1 MKKNEASKGWLKRG
15 VSVTLSAAMIF
26 GMSSVSA
33 FAATGD
39 EKAAN
44 VPDTD
49 RKVVYLNA
57 PVEDGVYRG
66 TVNMKMAS
74 DPTRYSMGNSALR
87 GSYSYNQNNTDD
99 NQYQSLVIVKDGK
112 ATALLE
118 WMPMSFLGTYGFM
131 LELDGVKTDW
141 CTRFGV
147 PDQNLADLSEVEALT
162 THLTTSGDVVYDP
175 YNDPSS
181 ESVYNESKGATRPSY
196 YGKPA
201 YVLNVENKAYPWLV
215 AVDVTP
221 AATGEVGGADPTD
234 LPTKLEDFTQENAAY
249 THVFVPVMFSIMP
262 SSGDQ
267 DSRMQVDWSSL
278 TKVADPDNDLQ
289 YQLYEAVHT
298 EKGDASDEKW
308 DAYEKVVADVQ
319 NQMSSRW
326 ESQNLTVNGK
336 SIAKTYKT
344 IDETES
350 AALIKELKDAEAAL
364 TDEGESWDGTS
375 VTEPTI
381 IDRVAKITNG
391 AELAWVAQVVNNGD
405 NAKEK
410 LFNTISIENDI
421 NLGKHSWT
429 PIGNA
434 KNPYTGAVL
443 GNGHTISGLYVDTET
458 ADTDKRVY
466 RGLFG
471 RIMGT
476 KSIDEVN
483 GNAIISDLTVKGKI
497 VGTAANT
504 ADDYFNGGIVAY
516 ANKTTIVNCTSN
528 VEISDKVNSAVYGY
542 NIGGIVGC
550 LYNGTINNCQNYGN
564 ISTTTEQKSG
574 EDASIGGLIGS
585 AYTANIT
592 NCKNSGNISGAFQA
606 GGIIGVLS
614 YSSDAKTPVTYYLS
628 NCSSTGNI
636 SSNCLYPYMGGIA
649 GRLANVGDNTTVECS
664 GLYAIGTLTNT
675 YSSATIREGGLIG
688 FLYASVSTGSTS
700 VINVSNSYSAVKLA
714 ADAYVGGAIAG
725 LDYGSY
731 SAEKMLQN
739 GNASFKN
746 VYALEGSAKYLLAS
760 SRGNAYLVNSGFKT
774 SDELKSADMIALL
787 GDQFT
792 ADSNN
797 SNQGYPV
804 SSNKGL
810 QDQKNAAIAELK
822 AYKTGTSSYGY
833 EAVWAIKEA
842 VDAGVANIQ
851 AAATADDVASAL
863 KTAKTE
869 LDKIFPL
876 HGLQQKWE
884 EFQNKIAELKAEA
897 AKTDLYTQESI
908 DYVKE
913 EIEKEENYQINPYT
927 DEKALNNEITSMN
940 NTLKTLVYLRAD
952 YTAVDAALA
961 TIPEDM
967 SNYTDESV
975 KAVNDAK
982 EAVVRNRPITKQ
994 SEVDAMAKAINDAVA
1009 GLTYKAADYTAVD
1022 AAIKAIPSDLSVYT
1036 DETVK
1041 AVNDAKEAVVRD
1053 KNITEQAAVDAMA
1066 KAIND
1071 AVAKLAYKAADYT
1084 AVDAAIEKA
1093 NALDKSQY
1101 ENFSAVDAAIA
1112 AVVRDK
1118 NITEQAAVDGMAK
1131 DINDAIAAL
1140 KYKPADYTAVEAA
1153 LKSIPE
1159 DMSNYTD
1166 ESVKAVNDAKD
1177 AVVYDKKINEQAAV
1191 DAMAKAI
1198 SDAVANLVSKHAD
1211 GLADVAVDGNKWYYY
1226 KNGKIATEVTT
1237 VAHNVNG
1244 WWYVKNGVVDF
1255 GYTGYANNENGW
1267 WYVKGGSV
1275 DFSVNSVI
1283 EGTVNGQKA
1292 WWHVVN
1298 SKVTYDTTVAQN
1310 VNGWWRIVNGKVDFD
1325 CNSVEANSNGWWYIR
1340 GGKVDFSYTGVANN
1354 ANGWWRIVNGKVD
1367 FSCNSVEA
1375 NSNGWWY
1382 IRGGKVDFS
1391 YTGVANNAN
1400 GWWRIENGKVNFSF
1414 NGLAQNSNGWW
1425 YLQGGKVNFGYNG
1438 SVKWNGG
1445 TYNVRGGKVIF

>member
-471 RIMGT
+471 YIAGT
-476 KSIDEVN
+476 KSVDEIN
-483 GNAIISDLTVKGKI
+483 GNCIISDLTVKGNI
-497 VGTAANT
+497 VGTTENKSSN
-504 ADDYFNGGIVAY
+504 YYEGGIVAY
-516 ANKTTIVNCTSN
+516 ANTATIVNCTSN
-528 VEISDKVNSAVYGY
+528 VEISDQLDPSTFGY

-550 LYNGTINNCQNYGN
+550 IFKGTVDHCVHNGK
-564 ISTTTEQKSG
+564 ISVTTSQTK
-574 EDASIGGLIGS
+574 GS
-585 AYTANIT
+585 ANLGGIIGTAFTANIT
-592 NCKNSGNISGAFQA
+592 NCKNSGDIYGAYQA
-606 GGIIGVLS
+606 GGIVGALS
-614 YSSDAKTPVTYYLS
+614 FSTAAKTPVTYYLS
-628 NCSSTGNI
+628 NCSYTGNI
-636 SSNCLYPYMGGIA
+636 TGTSVYPYMGGI
-649 GRLANVGDNTTVECS
+649 VGNFSNTATNTTVECN
-664 GLYAIGTLTNT
+664 GLYATGTFTNK
-675 YSSATIREGGLIG
+675 YEGATVREGGLFG
-688 FLYASVSTGSTS
+688 LLYSKVSDGSTS
-700 VINVSNSYSAVKLA
+700 VVNVSNSYSAVTLA
-714 ADAYVGGAIAG
+714 DKAFVGGAIAG
-725 LDYGSY
+725 LEYGSL
-731 SAEKMLQN
+731 SAEKMLKN
-739 GNASFKN
+739 GRATFKN

-842 VDAGVANIQ
+842 VDAGVKNIQ

-863 KTAKTE
+863 KAAKTE

-982 EAVVRNRPITKQ
+982 DAVVRNRPITKQ

-1041 AVNDAKEAVVRD
+1041 AVNNAKEAVVRD

-1131 DINDAIAAL
+1131 DINDAIATL

-1177 AVVYDKKINEQAAV
+1177 AVVYDKTINEQAAV

-1198 SDAVANLVSKHAD
+1198 SDAVENLVSKHAD

>member
-15 VSVTLSAAMIF
+15 ISVTLSAAMIF

-162 THLTTSGDVVYDP
+162 THLTTGGDVVYDP

-215 AVDVTP
+215 SVDVTP
-221 AATGEVGGADPTD
+221 AATGEVGGADPTNI
-234 LPTKLEDFTQENAAY
+234 PTKLEEFTQDNAAY

-308 DAYEKVVADVQ
+308 DAYEKAVADVQ
-319 NQMSSRW
+319 KKMSSRW

-344 IDETES
+344 IDATES

-364 TDEGESWDGTS
+364 TDEGESWDGTT

-381 IDRVAKITNG
+381 TDRVAKITNG
-391 AELAWVAQVVNNGD
+391 AELAWVAQAVNNGD

-434 KNPYTGAVL
+434 KNPYTGSVL
-443 GNGHTISGLYVDTET
+443 GNGHTISGLYVDTED
-458 ADTDKRVY
+458 ADNYKNVY

-476 KSIDEVN
+476 KSVDEVN
-483 GNAIISDLTVKGKI
+483 GNAIISGLTVKGNI
-497 VGTAANT
+497 VGTSSTKASN
-504 ADDYFNGGIVAY
+504 YYSGGIAAY
-516 ANKTTIVNCTSN
+516 ASKATIVDCKSYVNIKD
-528 VEISDKVNSAVYGY
+528 VADKSVYEY
-542 NIGGIVGC
+542 DLGGLVGC
-550 LYNGTINNCQNYGN
+550 LYKGTMDKCENYGN
-564 ISTTTEQKSG
+564 ISIESTKTTSDEG
-574 EDASIGGLIGS
+574 SIGGIAGS
-585 AYTANIT
+585 AFTCDIS
-592 NCKNSGNISGAFQA
+592 NCKNSGNIVGAMYE
-606 GGIIGVLS
+606 GGIVGSLT
-614 YSSDAKTPVTYYLS
+614 YSTDAKSEVTYYLTG
-628 NCSSTGNI
+628 CSSTGNI
-636 SSNCLYPYMGGIA
+636 TNDGKYPYMGGIIGKFDNTA
-649 GRLANVGDNTTVECS
+649 DNTTVQVS
-664 GLYAIGTLTNT
+664 GLYATGTFTNN
-675 YSSATIREGGLIG
+675 YSAATVREGGLFG
-688 FLYASVSTGSTS
+688 QLYVSVGTDSTS
-700 VINVSNSYSAVKLA
+700 YVHISNCYSAVNLVPNA
-714 ADAYVGGAIAG
+714 HIQGGIAG
-725 LDYGSY
+725 LDFLYLK
-731 SAEKMLQN
+731 AADMLNQEK
-739 GNASFKN
+739 ATFEH
-746 VYALEGSAKYLLAS
+746 VYALKGSAKYLLS
-760 SRGNAYLVNSGFKT
+760 SAKGEFYALNSGFKT
-774 SDELKSADMIALL
+774 SDELKSADMVALL
-787 GDQFT
+787 GEQFT

-804 SSNKGL
+804 FSNKGL

-833 EAVWAIKEA
+833 EAVWAIKDA
-842 VDAGVANIQ
+842 VDAGVKNIQ

-863 KTAKTE
+863 KAAKTE

-982 EAVVRNRPITKQ
+982 DAVVRNRPITKQ

-1022 AAIKAIPSDLSVYT
+1022 EAIKAIPSDLSVYT

-1041 AVNDAKEAVVRD
+1041 AVNEAKDAVVRD

-1084 AVDAAIEKA
+1084 AVDAAIAKA

-1166 ESVKAVNDAKD
+1166 ASVKAVNDAKD

-1198 SDAVANLVSKHAD
+1198 NDAVANLVSKHAD

-1226 KNGKIATEVTT
+1226 KNGKIATDVTT
-1237 VAHNVNG
+1237 VAHNANG

-1275 DFSVNSVI
+1275 DFSVNSII
-1283 EGTVNGQKA
+1283 EGTVDGQYG
-1292 WWHVVN
+1292 WWHVVG
-1298 SKVTYDTTVAQN
+1298 SQVTYDTTIACN
-1310 VNGWWRIVNGKVDFD
+1310 TNGWWRVEGGKVNFNYNGITNNENGWWKVEGGQVNFNYTGVAQNENGWWRVEGGQVNFNYNGIANNENGWWYIRGGQVDFGYTGVAE
-1325 CNSVEANSNGWWYIR
+1325 NENGWWRVEGGQVNFNFNGLAQNENGWWYIR
-1340 GGKVDFSYTGVANN
+1340 GGKVDFSYNGTAN
-1354 ANGWWRIVNGKVD
+1354 
-1367 FSCNSVEA
+1367 
-1375 NSNGWWY
+1375 
-1382 IRGGKVDFS
+1382 
-1391 YTGVANNAN
+1391 
-1400 GWWRIENGKVNFSF
+1400 
-1414 NGLAQNSNGWW
+1414 
-1425 YLQGGKVNFGYNG
+1425 
-1438 SVKWNGG
+1438 WNGHRY
-1445 TYNVRGGKVIF
+1445 TIRGGKVIF